1 MWAQYTWMIVIHGIV
16 AFMDAYGIGANDVAN
31 SFGTSVGSKTL
42 KLWSAV
48 LLAGIF
54 EFLGS
59 MLLGGNVTRTIAGGI
74 ARSATFA
81 SQPALFMFGMLCA
94 ETGACIWILVA
105 TYFELPVS
113 TTHSIVGGVVGFS
126 LVYGGKD
133 AVIWWQSR
141 PDFPYI
147 GGMVPIFV
155 SWILSPTVA
164 ALFSYIL
171 FVVTRTAVLRRPN
184 STKVA
189 YWALPAFIFVTIW
202 ANLYFMLTKGVR
214 AVATIDYGQGAWITT
229 VASVGAAVLS
239 IVVGFPLINRRLKAM
254 EEEKAVAA
262 SKGELG
268 GHWIDGKT
276 DEFQERIAAK
286 LEPYPVDPEDKSMGA
301 HFRRFQNLCLRG
313 ITKDVHKDIAGN
325 EELVA
330 MHDDAEH
337 FKPETEQVFK
347 YLQVLSACAVAF
359 AHGANDVGNAIGPFA
374 AALAVYQT
382 MKVPG
387 TNVNVELWILALGAL
402 GIVIGLATW
411 GYNIIRVLGVKATH
425 ISPSRGFCME
435 TATSLVI
442 SVGSV
447 FGLPLSTTHTITG
460 ATAGPGLAE
469 GRLSALNWRL
479 YGIMFAGWVFTLV
492 AAGGMTALFFALG
505 TNTPSQ
511 MDQDSILFY
520 QNYMLASA
528 RNELRAL
535 NNTNLMYNNG
545 SMQGKYNSTLNS
557 TLNTLDGQVRAFQNL
572 TAWHSQSSVR
582 STVDSVFALF
592 NRSITINQEL

>member
-1 MWAQYTWMIVIHGIV
+1 MWQQYTWMIVIHGIV
-16 AFMDAYGIGANDVAN
+16 AWLDAYGIGANDVAN

-48 LLAGIF
+48 VLAGIF
-54 EFLGS
+54 EFLGAV
-59 MLLGGNVTRTIAGGI
+59 LLGGSVTRTIAGGI
-74 ARSATFA
+74 ARSATFQA
-81 SQPALFMFGMLCA
+81 QPALFMFGMLCA
-94 ETGACIWILVA
+94 ETGACVWILVA

-133 AVIWWQSR
+133 AVIWWQQR

-164 ALFSYIL
+164 ALFSYLL
-171 FVVTRTAVLRRPN
+171 FIITRSVVLRRQN
-184 STKVA
+184 STKMA
-189 YWALPAFIFVTIW
+189 YWALPAFIFLTIW

-214 AVATIDYGQGAWITT
+214 AVATIDYATGAWITT
-229 VASVGAAVLS
+229 VTAVGCAVLS
-239 IVVGFPLINRRLKAM
+239 IVIGFPLINKKLKAM
-254 EEEKAVAA
+254 EEEKTVHAA
-262 SKGELG
+262 KGELN
-268 GHWIDGKT
+268 GHWIDEKT
-276 DEFQERIAAK
+276 DEFQERIASK
-286 LEPYPVDPEDKSMGA
+286 LEPYPVDPNDKSMGA
-301 HFRRFQNLCLRG
+301 YLRRFQNWALSG
-313 ITKDVHKDIAGN
+313 ISHDVHKDIRDDDK
-325 EELVA
+325 LVA

-382 MKVPG
+382 MRVPG
-387 TNVNVELWILALGAL
+387 TNVTVELWILALGAF
-402 GIVIGLATW
+402 GIVVGLATW
-411 GYNIIRVLGVKATH
+411 GYNIIRVLGVKVTH

-435 TATSLVI
+435 TSTALVI

-479 YGIMFAGWVFTLV
+479 YGIMFCGWVFTLV
-492 AAGGMTALFFALG
+492 AAGGMASLFFALG
-505 TNTPSQ
+505 ANTPNQ
-511 MDQDSILFY
+511 PEGNTVLFY
-520 QNYMLASA
+520 QNSLLNAA
-528 RNELRAL
+528 RNEVRAL
-535 NNTNLMYNNG
+535 NTTNLRYLNG
-545 SMQGKYNSTLNS
+545 SMPGKGNTTLNS
-557 TLNTLDGQVRAFQNL
+557 TLDALGRQIATFLNL
-572 TAWHSQSSVR
+572 TAHHDSNAVR
-582 STVDSVFALF
+582 RTVEQAFALF
-592 NRSITINQEL
+592 NSSVAIKNEL